1 MIAAYAVLLLT
12 SALQATL
19 QPDELLLIANRQ
31 MPEGVALA
39 EYYARVRGVPDGRL
53 LVLDI
58 PTGEQMDSGVY
69 HQSIKPKIRAFLE
82 ERALTHQVRCAV
94 TFHGVP
100 IRIGPRTLTPAERN
114 ELAEVEKLQK
124 RVDDQLTRAVDQ
136 IELAAAT
143 CDPSFRSSRATG
155 SIELLRRIEAAQ
167 ASIQRAIQARPALA
181 HEPVVTEL
189 VRIVPLLTQP
199 LDAPAPGQVQ
209 PPDDATPAQQRAYI
223 RQVGPTAIPTA
234 QFAQLL
240 EAQRLQ
246 LSDAE
251 TQASFDS
258 ELSMIHFPEYPL
270 HRWQLNPLHHSARV
284 SPNAPRVLMTAR
296 LDGPDAGVVRRM
308 IDQSISTEKTGL
320 RGLIAIDSRGIA
332 EKRPDGNPDG
342 YGWYDQALR
351 NLADLLRQHP
361 QIKLVHDNQEALFA
375 PNSLDGIAVYVG
387 WYSVANYIPPGS
399 FVEGAVGFHIAS
411 FEMTSLRDVNN
422 RGWVRGLLNDGVIA
436 TLGPVSEP
444 YLHAFP
450 RADEFFPLLL
460 TGELTW
466 AECYWRTNLLTSWQ
480 IGLIGDPLYRPF
492 AANPLLRRDDLPHT
506 LRAVLPSR

>member
-1 MIAAYAVLLLT
+1 MIAACVLLLT
-12 SALQATL
+12 SALHATL
-19 QPDELLLIANRQ
+19 QPDQLLLIANRQ

-39 EYYARVRGVPDGRL
+39 EYYARVRGVPEGRL

-69 HQSIKPKIRAFLE
+69 HQSIKPRIRAFLE
-82 ERALTHQVRCAV
+82 EHGLTDKVECIV

-100 IRIGPRTLTPAERN
+100 IRIGARTTTPAERN
-114 ELAEVEKLQK
+114 ELAEVDRLQK
-124 RVDDQLTRAVDQ
+124 RVDERLTQAVDR
-136 IELAAAT
+136 IELAAIA
-143 CDPSFRSSRATG
+143 CDPAFRSSRATG

-167 ASIQRAIQARPALA
+167 ATIQRAIQARPALA
-181 HEPVVTEL
+181 NEPVVANLHE
-189 VRIVPLLTQP
+189 IVPLLTQP
-199 LDAPAPGQVQ
+199 LNALVGERAPMPEN
-209 PPDDATPAQQRAYI
+209 ATPAQQRAYV
-223 RQVGPTAIPTA
+223 RQIGPTTIPAA
-234 QFAQLL
+234 QLAQLL

-270 HRWQLNPLHHSARV
+270 HRWQLNPMHHSARV
-284 SPNAPRVLMTAR
+284 APNAPKLVMTSR
-296 LDGPDAGVVRRM
+296 LDGPDAGTVRRM
-308 IDQSISTEKTGL
+308 IDQAIAVEKTGL
-320 RGLIAIDSRGIA
+320 QGLIAIDSRGIA
-332 EKRPDGNPDG
+332 EKRPDGATDG

-351 NLADLLRQHP
+351 NLADLLRRHP
-361 QIKLVHDNQEALFA
+361 QIKLVHDNQEAVFA

-387 WYSVANYIPPGS
+387 WYSVENYIPPGR
-399 FVEGAVGFHIAS
+399 FVEGAVGFHVAS
-411 FEMTSLRDVNN
+411 FEMKTLREVNN
-422 RGWVRGLLNDGVIA
+422 RGWVRGLLKDGVIA

-492 AANPLLRRDDLPHT
+492 AANPLLKRDDLPPN
-506 LRAVLPSR
+506 LRAVLPAR